1 MGCVTLAQAMQEL
14 EEEMR
19 KAQDHF
25 QSHHYYELVNSLNR
39 IERKAW
45 VAKLEIFDIV
55 DFAG

>member
-1 MGCVTLAQAMQEL
+1 MSLAAAMKDL

-25 QSHHYYELVNSLNR
+25 QSHHFYELVNSLNK

-45 VAKLEIFDIV
+45 VAKVEIMDIV

>member
-1 MGCVTLAQAMQEL
+1 MTLAQAMSDL

-25 QSHHYYELVNSLNR
+25 QNHHFYELTNSLNR

-45 VAKLEIFDIV
+45 IAKLEITDIV